1 MNYKMLW
8 IKLDHLI
15 SIRAWDIN
23 NMMMLFCKF
32 AVVTELK
39 MRLTQAFSV
48 LVILAG
54 GTTNLKELA
63 LCQIGLMSPNIEI
76 KQP

>member
-8 IKLDHLI
+8 IKLNHLI

-54 GTTNLKELA
+54 WDDEFKKNSVPLLFNFEEKL
-63 LCQIGLMSPNIEI
+63 I
-76 KQP
+76 KIIN